1 MTTLMGMIRDTEE
14 PADPT
19 PASWLRFGQRNIL
32 YVGFVSL
39 LIPLALALDGPRI
52 AGTRGA
58 GGFAF
63 ALMLCGAVSVAFFLL
78 NAGHV
83 AFNLAKGRRIGKP
96 LIGCV
101 LPLVFGIGVVVA
113 RHLVAS
119 HLG

>member
-1 MTTLMGMIRDTEE
+1 MTTPIERTRDPKE
-14 PADPT
+14 PADAT

-32 YVGFVSL
+32 YLGFVSL

-52 AGTRGA
+52 AGTRGTA
-58 GGFAF
+58 GFAF
-63 ALMLCGAVSVAFFLL
+63 AMTLCGVVSVVFFLL

-83 AFNLAKGRRIGKP
+83 GFNLAKGRRIGKP

-101 LPLVFGIGVVVA
+101 LPLVFGVGVMLA
-113 RHLVAS
+113 KHLVAS